1 MWMHIYYF
9 INVGSWLM
17 QWDGFLMFFVS
28 KSIWPKINQTLW
40 IDESG
45 SVLCLFVFFFLM
57 SFFLQLFIV
66 WDYFF
71 SNYILQHVFQQKTKF
86 NVKKNNSQ
94 HSKFLIKTPLEHS
107 TQTIFEGSSPWA
119 TLIFN
124 SMFVVWVLCC
134 VKLFSW
140 LNIFINCVMCS
151 FSLAFLFYLLSSI
164 LLDVSKCLI
173 SHNIGCLIKT
183 LLIKKTA
190 PKQLLKG

>member
-1 MWMHIYYF
+1 MGRFFDVFCVKVNLTQNKSDLVNWWEW
-9 INVGSWLM
+9 VG
-17 QWDGFLMFFVS
+17 
-28 KSIWPKINQTLW
+28 
-40 IDESG
+40 
-45 SVLCLFVFFFLM
+45 FVFVCFFF
-57 SFFLQLFIV
+57 SDVIFLQLFIV

-183 LLIKKTA
+183 LLIKKPHPNICCRGSPSATLFSIVC
-190 PKQLLKG
+190 LL